1 MKLNLGC
8 GHNHMDGFLNVDKE
22 VESTPDKQ
30 ADLEVFPWP
39 FEDNAADEVV
49 MSHVLEHLGA
59 DPQVFLGIMKE
70 LYRVCANDALVTI
83 TVPHPR
89 HDTYLADP
97 THVRPILPQMLNLFS
112 KAMNLEWKKTGV
124 ANTTFAL
131 YLGVDFNLEKLD
143 LTLDDMIQQQMND
156 GHLTQEDLN
165 VLMKTHNNIVQT
177 QTMVSLPARLLEV
190 GACPR
195 CLTIL
200 SLDSFLVGC
209 RD

>member
-8 GHNHMDGFLNVDKE
+8 GHNHMEGFLNVDKE

-39 FEDNAADEVV
+39 FEDSAADEVV

-70 LYRVCANDALVTI
+70 LYRVCADGALVTI

-97 THVRPILPQMLNLFS
+97 THVRPVLPEMLNLFS
-112 KAMNLEWKKTGV
+112 KTLNFQWKEMGA

-131 YLGVDFNLEKLD
+131 YLGVDFKLEKLE

-177 QTMVSLPARLLEV
+177 QTMVLRV
-190 GACPR
+190 
-195 CLTIL
+195 IKK
-200 SLDSFLVGC
+200 
-209 RD
+209 

>member
-8 GHNHMDGFLNVDKE
+8 GHKHMDGFLNVDRE

-30 ADLEVFPWP
+30 VDLEVFPWP
-39 FEDNAADEVV
+39 FEDNTVDEVL

-59 DPQVFLGIMKE
+59 NPQVFLGIMKE
-70 LYRVCANDALVTI
+70 LYRVCTNDALVTI

-97 THVRPILPQMLNLFS
+97 THVRPVLPEMLNLFS
-112 KAMNLEWKKTGV
+112 RALNLKWKEMGA

-131 YLGVDFNLEKLD
+131 YLGVDFKLEKID
-143 LTLDDMIQQQMND
+143 ITLDDIIKQQIDD
-156 GHLTQEDLN
+156 GHLTREDLN

-177 QTMVSLPARLLEV
+177 QTMVLRVIKKQNEE
-190 GACPR
+190 
-195 CLTIL
+195 
-200 SLDSFLVGC
+200 
-209 RD
+209 

>member
-177 QTMVSLPARLLEV
+177 QTMVLRV
-190 GACPR
+190 
-195 CLTIL
+195 IKKIK
-200 SLDSFLVGC
+200 
-209 RD
+209 